1 MSLVSITNLQNLPK
15 ISGIYKVLDDKNN
28 VLYIGQAKN
37 IYQRWKNGHHKIS
50 EILSRCGTNAYI
62 ESIEVPE
69 WLLNR
74 AENATISFYQPPLN
88 CKTPPV
94 V

>member
-1 MSLVSITNLQNLPK
+1 MIPITDLKSLPK
-15 ISGIYKVLDDKNN
+15 ISGIYQVIDANNN

-37 IYQRWKNGHHKIS
+37 IYTRWNNGHHKFRQ
-50 EILSRCGTNAYI
+50 ILELCGVNAYI
-62 ESIEVPE
+62 SYVEIPE

-74 AENATISFYQPPLN
+74 AENAAIAFYQPPLN
-88 CKTPPV
+88 IKSPSV

>member
-1 MSLVSITNLQNLPK
+1 MSLISITNLKNLPK
-15 ISGIYKVLDDKNN
+15 ISGIYIVLDNQNN

-37 IYQRWKNGHHKIS
+37 IYQRWNNGHHKIS

-62 ESIEVPE
+62 ESVEVPG

-74 AENATISFYQPPLN
+74 AENSAISFYQPPLN
-88 CKTPPV
+88 RKTPPV

>member
-1 MSLVSITNLQNLPK
+1 MSLVPITNLKNLPK
-15 ISGIYKVLDDKNN
+15 ICGIYQVLDDHNN

-37 IYQRWKNGHHKIS
+37 IYQRWKNGHHKMN
-50 EILSRCGTNAYI
+50 EILSRCGANAYI
-62 ESIEVPE
+62 ESVQVPG

-74 AENATISFYQPPLN
+74 AENSAISFYQPPLN
-88 CKTPPV
+88 RKTPPV

>member
-1 MSLVSITNLQNLPK
+1 MSLVAITNLQNLPK

-37 IYQRWKNGHHKIS
+37 IYQRWNNGHHRMN
-50 EILSRCGTNAYI
+50 EILSRCGANAYI

-74 AENATISFYQPPLN
+74 AENAAISFYKPPLN
-88 CKTPPV
+88 RKTPPV

>member
-1 MSLVSITNLQNLPK
+1 MVPITELQNLPK
-15 ISGIYKVLDDKNN
+15 ICGIYKVIDANNN

-37 IYQRWKNGHHKIS
+37 IYLRWNSGHHKIGKIL
-50 EILSRCGTNAYI
+50 EICGTNAFISYVQI
-62 ESIEVPE
+62 PE

-74 AENATISFYQPPLN
+74 AENAAVAFYKPLLN
-88 CKTPPV
+88 KKTPSV

>member
-1 MSLVSITNLQNLPK
+1 MIPITELQNLPK
-15 ISGIYKVLDDKNN
+15 ISGIYKVIDADNN

-37 IYQRWKNGHHKIS
+37 IYCRWNNGHHKLGKI
-50 EILSRCGTNAYI
+50 IAMCGANAYI
-62 ESIEVPE
+62 ICVQIPE

-74 AENATISFYQPPLN
+74 AENAAIAFYQPPLN
-88 CKTPPV
+88 KKTSPV

>member
-1 MSLVSITNLQNLPK
+1 MRLVAITDVKNLPK
-15 ISGIYKVLDDKNN
+15 ISGIYIVVDDKNN

-37 IYQRWKNGHHKIS
+37 IYQRWKNGHHKFS
-50 EILSRCGTNAYI
+50 EIVSRCGTNAHI
-62 ESIEVPE
+62 KSVEVPE

-74 AENATISFYQPPLN
+74 AENAAISFYKPPLN